1 MYAGVE
7 GVTQTMVD
15 WGRLMQQAKNISTAK
30 RVHPDIAT
38 TSLSIFTDNGAF
50 YNAPVTTLP
59 SVHRPQPR
67 STAVP
72 RGTRSRCT
80 FIVVLDSQH
89 SCLLFSSNV
98 LYNGCFFILLLL
110 THFTFSSPI
119 NTEASTA
126 ILRDMVHRLAADG
139 ITVGIVQLDDFW
151 YNAEDG
157 AHMRPVTTTGTKQT
171 LCFRYPVRSHPRDPA
186 S

>member
-1 MYAGVE
+1 MRTVIISPLDHFYTACCQHNSNTTARPASPSPPPPTPTPPPPSSWGCGIANVVPQLPAGFESEVIVYAGVE

-59 SVHRPQPR
+59 SIHRPQPR

-72 RGTRSRCT
+72 WGTHTRCT
-80 FIVVLDSQH
+80 FIGVLGSQH
-89 SCLLFSSNV
+89 SCLLFSSDV
-98 LYNGCFFILLLL
+98 YFIMVCFFILLFILL
-110 THFTFSSPI
+110 FI
-119 NTEASTA
+119 
-126 ILRDMVHRLAADG
+126 
-139 ITVGIVQLDDFW
+139 
-151 YNAEDG
+151 
-157 AHMRPVTTTGTKQT
+157 
-171 LCFRYPVRSHPRDPA
+171 
-186 S
+186 